1 MLLGSLDGRLAVW
14 VATHRYA
21 PLNQVFVWLG
31 TVEKLGAVWIVLAL
45 LAALVTRRRAAE
57 TIGIVLLT
65 ALATFTA
72 DAISFGIKDLVHRTR
87 PFVAHPEID
96 PLYSVHSSSFP
107 AGHAAT
113 AFAAATLLSYAFRR
127 GLPLFLLVAAAI
139 AFSRVYVGVHYPGDV
154 LGGAALGVAVGAAA
168 AAVLA
173 LVHRHRASISSLVSR
188 RTRLVERPG

>member
-72 DAISFGIKDLVHRTR
+72 DAISFGIKDLVHRNR

-113 AFAAATLLSYAFRR
+113 AFAAATLLSYA
-127 GLPLFLLVAAAI
+127 
-139 AFSRVYVGVHYPGDV
+139 
-154 LGGAALGVAVGAAA
+154 
-168 AAVLA
+168 
-173 LVHRHRASISSLVSR
+173 
-188 RTRLVERPG
+188 